1 MSNFPLCLPETLM
14 EDAREMA
21 DAQGVSIN
29 QFLSTLIAERIGELK
44 ALRHV
49 RQRIGRASSAGAAAV
64 LALVPDRAPLEGD
77 EMPGDRVFLR
87 RSGLLGAGAA
97 CWESY
102 NAVLRAQA
110 AGFTRVYWYRGGLRS
125 WEEAQLPLQSVP
137 QPAN

>member
-1 MSNFPLCLPETLM
+1 MSNYPLRLPETLM

-49 RQRIGRASSAGAAAV
+49 RQRIGRANMASAAAV

-77 EMPGDRVFLR
+77 E
-87 RSGLLGAGAA
+87 
-97 CWESY
+97 
-102 NAVLRAQA
+102 
-110 AGFTRVYWYRGGLRS
+110 
-125 WEEAQLPLQSVP
+125 LPD
-137 QPAN
+137 

>member
-1 MSNFPLCLPETLM
+1 MSNYPLRLPETLM

-49 RQRIGRASSAGAAAV
+49 RQRIGRASPAAAAAA

-77 EMPGDRVFLR
+77 E
-87 RSGLLGAGAA
+87 
-97 CWESY
+97 
-102 NAVLRAQA
+102 
-110 AGFTRVYWYRGGLRS
+110 
-125 WEEAQLPLQSVP
+125 LPE
-137 QPAN
+137 

>member
-1 MSNFPLCLPETLM
+1 MSNYPLRLPETLM

-49 RQRIGRASSAGAAAV
+49 RQRIGRANPASAAAV

-77 EMPGDRVFLR
+77 EMP
-87 RSGLLGAGAA
+87 
-97 CWESY
+97 E
-102 NAVLRAQA
+102 
-110 AGFTRVYWYRGGLRS
+110 
-125 WEEAQLPLQSVP
+125 
-137 QPAN
+137 